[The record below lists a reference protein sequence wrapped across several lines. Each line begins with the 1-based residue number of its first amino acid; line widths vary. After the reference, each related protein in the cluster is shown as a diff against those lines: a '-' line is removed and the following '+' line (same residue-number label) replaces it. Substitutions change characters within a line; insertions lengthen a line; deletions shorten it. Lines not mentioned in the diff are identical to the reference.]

1 MLNEE
6 NKKLCWEILTKYG
19 IQNQQHMV
27 IEECSELQKA
37 ICKLYRAKT
46 QEEYNEFYRNFIEE
60 LLDVIAVCQ
69 QMLLSENVSMDKVND
84 FIKAKLII
92 ALERAE
98 RNERG

>member
-19 IQNQQHMV
+19 IRNQQHMV

-46 QEEYNEFYRNFIEE
+46 QEEYKEFYRDFLEE
-60 LLDVIAVCQ
+60 LMDVIAVCQ
-69 QMLLSENVSMDKVND
+69 QMLLADNLDMDTVNN
-84 FIKAKLII
+84 FIKGKLII
-92 ALERAE
+92 ALERAD
-98 RNERG
+98 RNGRN